1 MAEHWI
7 LVPEEEAG
15 RFYKNAHPLK
25 AMMDPPVPC
34 AALERKRQP
43 ALVLW
48 SPLCCATAHTF
59 PSPAHFGEPSLLQVL
74 DEEVQ
79 R

>member
-15 RFYKNAHPLK
+15 RFYKNAHSLK

-34 AALERKRQP
+34 AALEHVCLAEKRVLTTEQP
-43 ALVLW
+43 ALVLR
-48 SPLCCATAHTF
+48 SPLCCATVHTF
-59 PSPAHFGEPSLLQVL
+59 PSPAHFW
-74 DEEVQ
+74 
-79 R
+79 

>member
-25 AMMDPPVPC
+25 AMMDPPVPY
-34 AALERKRQP
+34 AARERMEQP
-43 ALVLW
+43 ALVLR
-48 SPLCCATAHTF
+48 STLCWATAPRPPLPEH
-59 PSPAHFGEPSLLQVL
+59 L
-74 DEEVQ
+74 